1 MKLWL
6 RVIYQLMSWR
16 FRSKIKI
23 NEVAIRRFRVWPTDL
38 DIYAHM
44 NNGVFLT
51 IMDLGR
57 YDHGKRTGIW
67 NKWNKI
73 GWYPVVV
80 AENITFRKSLQLWQ
94 TFDLESKVIG
104 WTEEAFYFEQRF
116 VVGKEIYARAVVR
129 IRFLK
134 RSRGI
139 VTPKEILEYTPWSG
153 PLPILPQWVANWSA
167 ASSLPKGRE
176 PAPSEWD

>member
-6 RVIYQLMSWR
+6 RLFVQLFSWR
-16 FRSKIKI
+16 TRKPLQIH
-23 NEVAIRRFRVWPTDL
+23 EVAKRKFRVWPTDL
-38 DIYAHM
+38 DIYNHM

-51 IMDLGR
+51 LLDLGR

-67 NKWNKI
+67 NKWKKI

-80 AENITFRKSLQLWQ
+80 AENITFRKSLELWQ
-94 TFDLESKVIG
+94 EFTLESKVIG
-104 WTEEAFYFEQRF
+104 WTDEAFYFEQRF
-116 VVGKEIYARAVVR
+116 VVNHQIFARAVVR

-139 VTPKEILEYTPWSG
+139 VTPQEIFSVTPWIG
-153 PLPILPQWVANWSA
+153 PEPKLPDWVVAWSK
-167 ASSLPKGRE
+167 ASSLPKGKE
-176 PAPSEWD
+176 PAPSEWN

>member
-6 RVIYQLMSWR
+6 RILFQLVSWR
-16 FRSKIKI
+16 SRGPLQIH
-23 NEVAIRRFRVWPTDL
+23 EVASRRFRVWPSDL

-51 IMDLGR
+51 LLDLGR

-67 NKWNKI
+67 NKWKKI

-80 AENITFRKSLQLWQ
+80 AENITFRKSLELWQ
-94 TFDLESKVIG
+94 VFDLESKVIG
-104 WTEEAFYFEQRF
+104 WTDEAFYFEQRF
-116 VVGKEIYARAVVR
+116 VVKGEIYARAVVR

-139 VTPKEILEYTPWSG
+139 VTPSEILSVTPWTG
-153 PLPILPQWVANWSA
+153 PVPKLPEWVAAWSK
-167 ASSLPKGRE
+167 ASALPKGKE
-176 PAPSEWD
+176 PAPSSWD

>member
-6 RVIYQLMSWR
+6 RLIYQLLSWR
-16 FRSKIKI
+16 RRTKITISDVSK
-23 NEVAIRRFRVWPTDL
+23 RRFRVWPTDL
-38 DIYAHM
+38 DVYNHM

-51 IMDLGR
+51 ILDLGR

-67 NKWNKI
+67 DKWKKV

-104 WTEEAFYFEQRF
+104 WSDEAFYFEQRF
-116 VVGKEIYARAVVR
+116 VVGEEIYARAVVR

-139 VTPKEILEYTPWSG
+139 VTPKEILSLTPWHG
-153 PLPILPQWVANWSA
+153 PEPTLPAWVADWSK
-167 ASSLPKGRE
+167 ASALPKGRE
-176 PAPSEWD
+176 PAPSDWD

>member
-6 RVIYQLMSWR
+6 RIIYQLLTWR
-16 FRSKIKI
+16 TRPPQSLQDLG
-23 NEVAIRRFRVWPTDL
+23 RRTFRVWPSDL
-38 DIYAHM
+38 DVFMHM

-51 IMDLGR
+51 LLDLGR
-57 YDHGKRTGIW
+57 YDLSLRSGIW
-67 NKWNKI
+67 QKWKKL

-94 TFDLESKVIG
+94 KFDLETKLIG
-104 WTEEAFYFEQRF
+104 WTDEAFYFEQRF
-116 VVGKEIYARAVVR
+116 VVGEEIYARAIVR

-134 RSRGI
+134 KSRGI
-139 VTPKEILEYTPWSG
+139 LTPTEVLEATPWHG
-153 PLPILPQWVANWSA
+153 PVPVLPEWVANWSK

-176 PAPSEWD
+176 PAPSDWD